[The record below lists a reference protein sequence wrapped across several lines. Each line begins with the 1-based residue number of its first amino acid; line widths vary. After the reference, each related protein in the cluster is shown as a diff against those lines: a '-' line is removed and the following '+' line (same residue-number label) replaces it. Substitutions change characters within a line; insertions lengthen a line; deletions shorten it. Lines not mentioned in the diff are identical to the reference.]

1 LFDLVNQM
9 FAINQRQKLEVNS
22 FLKIASDV
30 CRELQLEPSTFFL
43 EKVYE
48 VWEILSN
55 RNGAILLGSALAGKS
70 TIFKVLAKVFPKI
83 SDVSQNEDARVVY
96 QVISPWSLPSK
107 YLYQWRDPEKNK
119 WNDGIITKALR
130 ELSINSPT
138 SPRWLILDGVLHSE
152 LIGHLHT
159 ILDSSRKLA
168 LPSGE
173 ILQVCPFNIVKSD
186 ALVNRKINADNV
198 I

>member
-1 LFDLVNQM
+1 M
-9 FAINQRQKLEVNS
+9 
-22 FLKIASDV
+22 
-30 CRELQLEPSTFFL
+30 QLEPTTQFL
-43 EKVYE
+43 EKVFE
-48 VWEILSN
+48 LWETLNS
-55 RNGAILLGSALAGKS
+55 RNGVIILGGSLVGKS
-70 TIFKVLAKVFPKI
+70 TLFKVLAKTLPKI
-83 SDVSQNEDARVVY
+83 TEASQSEDARVMY

-130 ELSINSPT
+130 ELSTNSPT

-152 LIGHLHT
+152 LVSHLHT

-173 ILQVCPFNIVKSD
+173 ILQVCIIL
-186 ALVNRKINADNV
+186 LVLN
-198 I
+198 

>member
-1 LFDLVNQM
+1 MVDLVKQKFAFNQQP
-9 FAINQRQKLEVNS
+9 ILEPNS
-22 FLKIASDV
+22 FFKIASDV
-30 CRELQLEPSTFFL
+30 CRDMQLEPSTPFL
-43 EKVYE
+43 EKIYE

-55 RNGAILLGSALAGKS
+55 RNGVILLGSALAGKS
-70 TIFKVLAKVFPKI
+70 SIFKVLAKVFPKV
-83 SDVSQNEDARVVY
+83 SEASQNEDARVVF

-107 YLYQWRDPEKNK
+107 YLYEWRDPEKNK
-119 WNDGIITKALR
+119 WNDGVITKALR

-152 LIGHLHT
+152 LTGHLHT

-173 ILQVCPFNIVKSD
+173 ILQVCCFYIYLK
-186 ALVNRKINADNV
+186 LGRKHKI
-198 I
+198 IIE